1 MTFSCALM
9 LPSNRTEQQTCTD
22 LSALVDLVSRNS
34 LALGVPRASVY
45 AVYRHTRN
53 AVCQSLSCLVQA
65 AEDPVG
71 KLRALKAVPRLFE
84 NPSLFT
90 ALEI

>member
-1 MTFSCALM
+1 MHPYMLYTGIHCMLM
-9 LPSNRTEQQTCTD
+9 
-22 LSALVDLVSRNS
+22 
-34 LALGVPRASVY
+34 Y
-45 AVYRHTRN
+45 

-71 KLRALKAVPRLFE
+71 KLRASKAVPRLFE
-84 NPSLFT
+84 NPSLFP